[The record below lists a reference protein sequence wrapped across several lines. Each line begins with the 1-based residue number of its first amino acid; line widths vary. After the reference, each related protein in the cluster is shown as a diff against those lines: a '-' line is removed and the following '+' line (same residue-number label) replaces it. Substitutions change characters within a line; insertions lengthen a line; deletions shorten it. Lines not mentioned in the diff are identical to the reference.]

1 VTTDKALV
9 LVIEDE
15 APIRHFLRAFLE
27 SQGFRFLEAQTGEEG
42 LGLAASHQPDVI
54 LLDLGLPGLD
64 GLDVIRRIRQWTP
77 TPILVLS
84 ARGKEKDKIDALD
97 AGADDYLTKP
107 FGVGELAARMRVA
120 LRHTTGGATE
130 KPEPVFRVG
139 GLVVDLAAR
148 RVRLA
153 GAEVHLTPIEFKLLA
168 YLVRHAG
175 KVVTHG
181 QLLKEVWGSVRG
193 DQAHYPRIY
202 VHQLRHKIEPDP
214 ARPRFL
220 RTETGIGYRLEEAD
234 VPGPDPGPGPGP
246 DTGVDSVGN
255 SAQQSEK

>member
-15 APIRHFLRAFLE
+15 APIRCFLRAFLE
-27 SQGFRFLEAQTGEEG
+27 SQGFRFLEADSGEEG
-42 LGLAASHQPDVI
+42 LGLAASHRPDVI
-54 LLDLGLPGLD
+54 LLDLGLPGMD
-64 GLDVIRRIRQWTP
+64 GLDVIGRIRQWTT
-77 TPILVLS
+77 TPILVIS
-84 ARGKEKDKIDALD
+84 ARGKEQDKIEALD
-97 AGADDYLTKP
+97 AGADDYLIKP
-107 FGVGELAARMRVA
+107 FSVGELAARMRVA
-120 LRHTTGGATE
+120 LRHAVVGGRDR
-130 KPEPVFRVG
+130 PEPVFRVG
-139 GLVVDLAAR
+139 VLSVDLASR

-175 KVVTHG
+175 KVVTHR
-181 QLLKEVWGSVRG
+181 QLLKEVWGSARD
-193 DQAHYPRIY
+193 DQAHYPRLY

-234 VPGPDPGPGPGP
+234 E
-246 DTGVDSVGN
+246 TEEKDS
-255 SAQQSEK
+255 

>member
-1 VTTDKALV
+1 VTTDKTLV

-15 APIRHFLRAFLE
+15 APIRCFLRAFLE
-27 SQGFRFLEAQTGEEG
+27 SQGFRFLEAESGEEG

-54 LLDLGLPGLD
+54 LLDLGLPGMD
-64 GLDVIRRIRQWTP
+64 GLDVIKRIRQWTA

-84 ARGKEKDKIDALD
+84 ARGKEQDKIDALD
-97 AGADDYLTKP
+97 AGADDYLIKP
-107 FGVGELAARMRVA
+107 FSVGELAARMRVS
-120 LRHTTGGATE
+120 LRHAIGGGQDN

-139 GLVVDLAAR
+139 DLSVDLATR
-148 RVRLA
+148 RVRLH
-153 GAEVHLTPIEFKLLA
+153 GAEVHLTPIEYKLLA
-168 YLVRHAG
+168 FLIRHAG
-175 KVVTHG
+175 KVVTHR
-181 QLLKEVWGSVRG
+181 QLLKEVWNSARE

-234 VPGPDPGPGPGP
+234 ESAG
-246 DTGVDSVGN
+246 TDS
-255 SAQQSEK
+255 

>member
-15 APIRHFLRAFLE
+15 APIRCFLRAFLE
-27 SQGFRFLEAQTGEEG
+27 SQGFRFLEAESGEEG

-54 LLDLGLPGLD
+54 LLDLGLPGMD
-64 GLDVIRRIRQWTP
+64 GLDVIKRVRQWTT

-84 ARGKEKDKIDALD
+84 ARGKEQDKIDALD
-97 AGADDYLTKP
+97 AGADDYLIKP
-107 FGVGELAARMRVA
+107 FSVGELAARMRVA
-120 LRHTTGGATE
+120 LRHTTSAGQD

-139 GLVVDLAAR
+139 ALSVDLAAR

-153 GAEVHLTPIEFKLLA
+153 GDEVHLTPIEFKLLA
-168 YLVRHAG
+168 YLVHHAG
-175 KVVTHG
+175 KVVTHR
-181 QLLKEVWGSVRG
+181 QLLKEVWGSARD

-214 ARPRFL
+214 ARPCFL

-234 VPGPDPGPGPGP
+234 
-246 DTGVDSVGN
+246 T
-255 SAQQSEK
+255 AII

>member
-15 APIRHFLRAFLE
+15 APIRCFLRAFLE
-27 SQGFRFLEAQTGEEG
+27 SQGFRFLEAGSGEEG
-42 LGLAASHQPDVI
+42 LGMAASHQPDVI
-54 LLDLGLPGLD
+54 LLDLGLPGMD
-64 GLDVIRRIRQWTP
+64 GLDVIRRVRQWTA

-84 ARGKEKDKIDALD
+84 ARGKEQDKIDALD
-97 AGADDYLTKP
+97 AGADDYLIKP
-107 FGVGELAARMRVA
+107 FSVGELAARMRVA
-120 LRHTTGGATE
+120 LRHTASAGQD

-139 GLVVDLAAR
+139 ALSVDLAAR
-148 RVRLA
+148 RVRLN
-153 GAEVHLTPIEFKLLA
+153 GAEAHLTPIEFKLLA

-175 KVVTHG
+175 KVVTHR
-181 QLLKEVWGSVRG
+181 QLLKEVWGSARD
-193 DQAHYPRIY
+193 DQSHYPRIY

-234 VPGPDPGPGPGP
+234 APETP
-246 DTGVDSVGN
+246 N
-255 SAQQSEK
+255 I

>member
-1 VTTDKALV
+1 MTTDKALV

-15 APIRHFLRAFLE
+15 APIRCFLRAFLE
-27 SQGFRFLEAQTGEEG
+27 SQGFRFLEAESGEEG

-54 LLDLGLPGLD
+54 LLDLGLPGMD
-64 GLDVIRRIRQWTP
+64 GLEVIRRIRQWTT

-84 ARGKEKDKIDALD
+84 ARGKEQDKIEALD
-97 AGADDYLTKP
+97 AGADDYLIKP
-107 FGVGELAARMRVA
+107 FSVGELAARMRVA
-120 LRHTTGGATE
+120 LRHVVVGGQD
-130 KPEPVFRVG
+130 KPEPVFRIG
-139 GLVVDLAAR
+139 ALSIDLAAR

-168 YLVRHAG
+168 FLVRHAG
-175 KVVTHG
+175 KVVTHR
-181 QLLKEVWGSVRG
+181 QLLKEVWGSARD

-234 VPGPDPGPGPGP
+234 SLEGEE
-246 DTGVDSVGN
+246 
-255 SAQQSEK
+255 A

>member
-15 APIRHFLRAFLE
+15 APIRCFLRAFLE
-27 SQGFRFLEAQTGEEG
+27 SQGFRFLEAESGEEG

-54 LLDLGLPGLD
+54 LLDLGLPGMD
-64 GLDVIRRIRQWTP
+64 GLDVIKRVRQWTT

-84 ARGKEKDKIDALD
+84 ARGKEQDKIDALD
-97 AGADDYLTKP
+97 AGADDYLIKP
-107 FGVGELAARMRVA
+107 FSVGELAARMRVA
-120 LRHTTGGATE
+120 LRHTASAGQD

-139 GLVVDLAAR
+139 ALSVDLAAR

-153 GAEVHLTPIEFKLLA
+153 GDEVHLTPIEFKLLA

-175 KVVTHG
+175 KVVTHR
-181 QLLKEVWGSVRG
+181 QLLKEVWGSARD

-214 ARPRFL
+214 ARPCFL

-234 VPGPDPGPGPGP
+234 
-246 DTGVDSVGN
+246 T
-255 SAQQSEK
+255 ATI